1 MGSGGGGGIG
11 GVGKEYWL
19 QVEPWFVLWLFTING
34 QIERSSYGIE
44 IDWDQTFVPARTRS
58 TAESLL
64 SRGT

>member
-44 IDWDQTFVPARTRS
+44 IDWDQT
-58 TAESLL
+58 L
-64 SRGT
+64 GT